1 MAQEQGYEIHAD
13 EVVAA
18 AAAVPAIE
26 ALPAVMIPRRETAV
40 DVDIQNQLDVVM
52 AIIDENQDKMTDGEY
67 LRAMNALGSLHKHKR
82 TAFGA
87 RHAAGAA
94 LQGWMSF
101 DDICDDDEIY
111 EEVMELAD
119 NIVIELCGEGS
130 SIYLDD
136 DHNMVSRGEEDVVF
150 DLVLNYKPEEGDAGY
165 EASPGIL
172 HHALQ
177 MITSR
182 IFKDT
187 LHELDIVR
195 PVSCPC
201 GWRGAQGNWD
211 RHIRNVRHQR
221 WVAIREEHRIAAVR
235 AASASVAAAASAAA
249 AALENDEEYQLSLT
263 YQRMMASASSSAS
276 SASSSAYRG
285 GNVVA
290 VLNSDVVYIDEEH
303 WTPESEMR
311 REELIADA
319 VAAGKRIVYIH
330 HTTTGP
336 WRSVNV

>member
-1 MAQEQGYEIHAD
+1 MAQEQGEEIRAVA
-13 EVVAA
+13 EVAEVAE
-18 AAAVPAIE
+18 VPAAI
-26 ALPAVMIPRRETAV
+26 AAMIPRRETPV

-87 RHAAGAA
+87 RRTAGTAV
-94 LQGWMSF
+94 QGWLSF
-101 DDICDDDEIY
+101 DEICDDDELF
-111 EEVMELAD
+111 EEVMDLAD
-119 NIVIELCGEGS
+119 NIVIELCGDGS
-130 SIYLDD
+130 SIYLDG
-136 DHNMVSRGEEDVVF
+136 DHNMVSRGEEDDVF
-150 DLVLNYKPEEGDAGY
+150 DLVINYKPEEGNAGY
-165 EASPGIL
+165 ESSPGML

-221 WVAIREEHRIAAVR
+221 WVAVVREEHRIAAVR
-235 AASASVAAAASAAA
+235 AAATAAA
-249 AALENDEEYQLSLT
+249 AAAAAAVALENDVEYQLSLT
-263 YQRMMASASSSAS
+263 YQTMMMSSSGEEVVD
-276 SASSSAYRG
+276 SAA
-285 GNVVA
+285 A
-290 VLNSDVVYIDEEH
+290 AATDSDVVYIDEEH
-303 WTPESEMR
+303 WTPESER
-311 REELIADA
+311 RRYENIAA
-319 VAAGKRIVYIH
+319 AMAAGKRIVFVGAATTSQ
-330 HTTTGP
+330 HTVLRTVYGS
-336 WRSVNV
+336 WHNLQ

>member
-1 MAQEQGYEIHAD
+1 MAQEQGEEIRAVA
-13 EVVAA
+13 EVAE
-18 AAAVPAIE
+18 VPAAI
-26 ALPAVMIPRRETAV
+26 AAMIPRRETPV

-87 RHAAGAA
+87 RRTAGTAV
-94 LQGWMSF
+94 QGWLSF
-101 DDICDDDEIY
+101 DEICDDDELW

-136 DHNMVSRGEEDVVF
+136 DHNMVSRGEEDDVF
-150 DLVLNYKPEEGDAGY
+150 DLVINYKPEEGNAGY
-165 EASPGIL
+165 ESSPGML

-221 WVAIREEHRIAAVR
+221 WVAVREEHRIAAVR
-235 AASASVAAAASAAA
+235 AAAASVAA

-263 YQRMMASASSSAS
+263 YQTMMSSSGEVVVD
-276 SASSSAYRG
+276 SADA
-285 GNVVA
+285 A
-290 VLNSDVVYIDEEH
+290 AAATDSDVVYIDEEH
-303 WTPESEMR
+303 WTPESER
-311 REELIADA
+311 RRYENIAA
-319 VAAGKRIVYIH
+319 AMAAGKRVVYIH

>member
-1 MAQEQGYEIHAD
+1 MAQEQGEEIRAVA
-13 EVVAA
+13 EVAE
-18 AAAVPAIE
+18 VPAAI
-26 ALPAVMIPRRETAV
+26 AAMIPRRETPV

-87 RHAAGAA
+87 RRTAGTAV
-94 LQGWMSF
+94 QGWLSF
-101 DDICDDDEIY
+101 DEICDDDELW

-136 DHNMVSRGEEDVVF
+136 DHNMVSRGEEDDVF
-150 DLVLNYKPEEGDAGY
+150 DLVINYKPEEGNAGY
-165 EASPGIL
+165 ESSPGML

-221 WVAIREEHRIAAVR
+221 WVAVREEHRIAAVR
-235 AASASVAAAASAAA
+235 AAAASVAA

-263 YQRMMASASSSAS
+263 YQTMMSSSGEVVVD
-276 SASSSAYRG
+276 SADA
-285 GNVVA
+285 A
-290 VLNSDVVYIDEEH
+290 AAATDSDVVYIDEER

-319 VAAGKRIVYIH
+319 VAAGKRVVYIH